1 MRIGRKATGL
11 DEETKKPGCRGDNSL
26 PAGNYWYPEALFYI
40 NRVSL
45 KGKWSMKRFLVFLCL
60 GFFPV
65 LAGCGGGGSAT
76 SATGITLADIAGTWD
91 YMGSDTDTLNNC
103 SESFRGTITIQ
114 SNGSAS
120 YSQILH
126 SSCGDQNIPSTS
138 GFTVS
143 IQSDGAGTITFPGGG
158 GTPQPFRVSKNAD
171 VMIMDASDTNIY
183 GFQVALKR

>member
-11 DEETKKPGCRGDNSL
+11 DEETSKSGYRGDNSL
-26 PAGNYWYPEALFYI
+26 QSGDYRYSEALLFI
-40 NRVSL
+40 NHDSL
-45 KGKWSMKRFLVFLCL
+45 EGRWPMKRFLVLLCL
-60 GFFPV
+60 GFFPM
-65 LAGCGGGGSAT
+65 LAGCGGGRSAT
-76 SATGITLADIAGTWD
+76 SATGITLADMAGTWD
-91 YMGSDTDTLNNC
+91 YMGSDTTTLPNC
-103 SESFRGTITIQ
+103 SESFRGTISIQ

-126 SSCGDQNIPSTS
+126 SSCGDQNIPSIS

-143 IQSDGAGTITFPGGG
+143 VQSDGSGTITPPGGG
-158 GTPQPFRVSKNAD
+158 TQQPFRVSKNAD